1 MPMALSI
8 VVPTVSAGT
17 RGDTWTPESCQ
28 HLGVSFVTWAR
39 LSLSLARSPVLP
51 SYTHTH
57 TYVQHTPGS
66 ANIIYDF
73 FPKFLFSKLP

>member
-1 MPMALSI
+1 MPTALSI
-8 VVPTVSAGT
+8 VLPAVSTGT

-39 LSLSLARSPVLP
+39 VCLSLSRSPVLP

-57 TYVQHTPGS
+57 THTHTRSTLQGVP
-66 ANIIYDF
+66 I
-73 FPKFLFSKLP
+73 